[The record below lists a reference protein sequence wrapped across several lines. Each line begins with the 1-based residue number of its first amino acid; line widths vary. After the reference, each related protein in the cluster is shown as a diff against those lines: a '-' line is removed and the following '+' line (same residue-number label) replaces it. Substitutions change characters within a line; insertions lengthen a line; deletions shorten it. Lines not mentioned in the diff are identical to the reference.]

1 MQLKS
6 KNSCEVMP
14 EKYAFFGSKP
24 KQTVYI
30 IVRRD
35 CTLIF
40 GVPALVS
47 SQTLP
52 LPLVLCLVQV
62 FAQVLGLLLWL

>member
-6 KNSCEVMP
+6 KNSCEVML
-14 EKYAFFGSKP
+14 EKHAFFGSEP
-24 KQTVYI
+24 KQIVY
-30 IVRRD
+30 VMLRRH
-35 CTLIF
+35 CALTF
-40 GVPALVS
+40 GVPALVF
-47 SQTLP
+47 SQALL